1 MGEFY
6 SQLIHM
12 SHIAQDCKFVNA
24 LASTLKNLPFGQ
36 LLLLHAK
43 ICLELSC
50 LSKGIEIPTEM
61 QVAPQH
67 KLITL
72 LALLSLLTLLSVPK
86 HCVHSGIYQGSPSGQ
101 QVVGKA

>member
-1 MGEFY
+1 M
-6 SQLIHM
+6 
-12 SHIAQDCKFVNA
+12 
-24 LASTLKNLPFGQ
+24 ASTLKKLPYGQ

-50 LSKGIEIPTEM
+50 LSNGKEIPTKM

-72 LALLSLLTLLSVPK
+72 LALLSLLTLLS
-86 HCVHSGIYQGSPSGQ
+86 SFSAQTLYTQ
-101 QVVGKA
+101 